1 MKNNASVAKLKV
13 VALTCMLTA
22 GPLVVVG
29 QVPRPVLIP
38 EPAPPVA
45 ELVERPTLAPREPAA
60 TPVSGTYRLNPS
72 DRIVVSVF
80 GEPDLN
86 TDVRIAE
93 DGTIRMPLIG
103 SVAVAKMT
111 VNEAVGTITQRYN
124 KDYLVNPV
132 VTILLA
138 EQRKATVTLLGHFNK
153 QGPIEIPLDGMPIT
167 QVIAEAGGFTRLAS
181 PSRVTVKRVVDGREQ
196 VHKVDAKEQTEDAK
210 TAIFLC
216 LPGDVITVAER
227 FF

>member
-1 MKNNASVAKLKV
+1 MKRTASVAKLQV
-13 VALTCMLTA
+13 VALTCMLTS
-22 GPLVVVG
+22 GSLVVVG

-38 EPAPPVA
+38 EPQPRVA
-45 ELVERPTLAPREPAA
+45 EPVESPVVASGEPSGK
-60 TPVSGTYRLNPS
+60 PVSGTYRLNPS
-72 DRIVVSVF
+72 DRIVVNVF

-103 SVAVAKMT
+103 AVPVANMT
-111 VNEAVGTITQRYN
+111 VNEAVGQITRMYD

-181 PSRVTVKRVVDGREQ
+181 PSRVTVKRVVNGREE

-210 TAIFLC
+210 TAIFKC

>member
-1 MKNNASVAKLKV
+1 MKKNASVAKLQV

-45 ELVERPTLAPREPAA
+45 ELVERPVASSGELAA

-72 DRIVVSVF
+72 DRIMVSIF

-103 SVAVAKMT
+103 AVSVANKT
-111 VNEAVGTITQRYN
+111 VNEAVVLITQKYDQ
-124 KDYLVNPV
+124 DYLVNPV
-132 VTILLA
+132 VTILLS

-153 QGPIEIPLDGMPIT
+153 QGPIEIPLEGMPIT

-181 PSRVTVKRVVDGREQ
+181 PSKVTVKRVVNGREQ
-196 VHKVDAKEQTEDAK
+196 VYKVDAKEQTEDAK
-210 TAIFLC
+210 TAIFRC